1 MNRDHF
7 LEQIQDK
14 KKIWDMLVIGGG
26 ASGAGVV
33 LEAASRGYSALLL
46 EQSDFAKGTSSRST
60 KLVHGGVRYLQQG
73 NISLVLEALKERGI
87 MRQNAPHLVHDL
99 AFIVPSY
106 DWWEGPFY
114 GIGLKVYDL
123 LSGKQGFGNSKM
135 LTREETIQH
144 LPNIETHGLNGGV
157 LYYDGQFDD
166 ARLVINILQTAA
178 EQGAAILNYMRVIS
192 LQKKDNII
200 SGVLALDQEKGKEYS
215 INAKVVINA
224 TGPWSDQIRGMEN
237 PQSEKIIT
245 PSRGTHIV
253 LDRSFLPGTDAIMV
267 PHTDDGRILFAIP
280 WQDRVVVGTTDVP
293 MNDLPLEPTPTEDET
308 DFLLEHTARYL
319 KKDPSKEDVRSVF
332 SGIRPLVTPP
342 EQADTAAISREH
354 LVYISAGGL
363 VTLAGGKWTTYRKM
377 AEDTVDQALLVA
389 GLDDQ
394 PSVTKTLNIHGYH
407 QHAQQFESLADY
419 GADALEIK
427 RLMDSDTNL
436 AKSICHEP
444 TIYAAEVIWTVRHEM
459 ARTVEDF
466 LARRTRL
473 LLLDAKKSMQIVPTV
488 ARLMASE
495 MNKSESWLDS
505 QVSDYNDLARNYL
518 LH

>member
-1 MNRDHF
+1 
-7 LEQIQDK
+7 
-14 KKIWDMLVIGGG
+14 
-26 ASGAGVV
+26 
-33 LEAASRGYSALLL
+33 
-46 EQSDFAKGTSSRST
+46 
-60 KLVHGGVRYLQQG
+60 
-73 NISLVLEALKERGI
+73 
-87 MRQNAPHLVHDL
+87 
-99 AFIVPSY
+99 
-106 DWWEGPFY
+106 
-114 GIGLKVYDL
+114 
-123 LSGKQGFGNSKM
+123 
-135 LTREETIQH
+135 
-144 LPNIETHGLNGGV
+144 
-157 LYYDGQFDD
+157 
-166 ARLVINILQTAA
+166 
-178 EQGAAILNYMRVIS
+178 
-192 LQKKDNII
+192 
-200 SGVLALDQEKGKEYS
+200 
-215 INAKVVINA
+215 
-224 TGPWSDQIRGMEN
+224 
-237 PQSEKIIT
+237 
-245 PSRGTHIV
+245 
-253 LDRSFLPGTDAIMV
+253 
-267 PHTDDGRILFAIP
+267 
-280 WQDRVVVGTTDVP
+280 
-293 MNDLPLEPTPTEDET
+293 
-308 DFLLEHTARYL
+308 
-319 KKDPSKEDVRSVF
+319 
-332 SGIRPLVTPP
+332 VTPP